1 MPYRKSLLRAGLVAI
16 ALASAVGCA
25 SERVKVGPQLPETY
39 QLGDTVTGSG
49 CGMLVFGMFPAG
61 VNGRTQRAYDAAL
74 KGRGSSLTDVKI
86 SYSWFAIPYAGYLLC
101 TDVEGRV
108 VL

>member
-1 MPYRKSLLRAGLVAI
+1 MDDRKHPLRTCLVAI
-16 ALASAVGCA
+16 AIAGALGCSSA
-25 SERVKVGPQLPETY
+25 RVKVAPRPPETS
-39 QLGDTVTGSG
+39 QLGETVKGSG

-86 SYSWFAIPYAGYLLC
+86 NYSWYAIPYAGYLLC
-101 TDVEGRV
+101 TEIEGRV